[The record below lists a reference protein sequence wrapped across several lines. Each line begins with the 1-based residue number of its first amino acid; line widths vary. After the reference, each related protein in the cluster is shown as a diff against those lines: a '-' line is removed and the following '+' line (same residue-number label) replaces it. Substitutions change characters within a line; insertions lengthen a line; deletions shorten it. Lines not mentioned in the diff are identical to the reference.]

1 MLTVSVSFAYQKTSS
16 KVNSYN
22 VKFQYTTK
30 LDVPKSENAIL
41 KIPLQHY
48 ICFYWLNKS
57 ITSAYDDDMII
68 LKIEYE
74 VGFHSR
80 NSVIY
85 DRHQPMYEEENRTS
99 FSLIYPEFIP
109 PRTMLKIGVVTPSN
123 SYITGNKVSYS
134 WNILFQKQVSDL
146 HPTIFYW
153 PFFQLGDFRWS
164 SKKACFRIEWCLQ
177 RGSRQDTEIG
187 YKYSVV
193 SNRWKSLVKTPKIS
207 VSRL

>member
-85 DRHQPMYEEENRTS
+85 DRHQLMYEEENRTS

-109 PRTMLKIGVVTPSN
+109 PRIMLKIGVVTPSN

-153 PFFQLGDFRWS
+153 PFFRLGDFRWC
-164 SKKACFRIEWCLQ
+164 SKNACFRIEWCLQ
-177 RGSRQDTEIG
+177 RGMRQDTEIG
-187 YKYSVV
+187 
-193 SNRWKSLVKTPKIS
+193 
-207 VSRL
+207 